1 MMPRDLEQAMARLG
15 ARADTAALPDAHEL
29 RGWGDR
35 RRRRSAV
42 AGAVAVVAVSASVAV
57 GAAILAGGGRP
68 IEPGPP
74 TPTQST
80 PAATASAPARN
91 VTAIPDEAFLQGE
104 DVNGHVYGRNSGPVP
119 SSGDMLPRLC
129 GAEFGVV
136 PEEVL
141 VRRTMHLLWWGS
153 TSGEG
158 YVPDGTF
165 DQTITSYRAGNGAV
179 FMQKLRAAVAACPSE
194 IRDGLTYSYRIVAA
208 TPVGDESVM
217 IEMSYPERD
226 YAEGTPTGRT
236 EIRLT
241 SAMRI
246 GDVVM
251 VLYEKGYEV
260 TSSDPTLMQGHVD
273 KAVSRLKAVLS

>member
-1 MMPRDLEQAMARLG
+1 MQGPQS
-15 ARADTAALPDAHEL
+15 TNEL
-29 RGWGDR
+29 DR
-35 RRRRSAV
+35 RPRTRWLIPAIVSGAIALTTLGGCATRDGALASPAPT
-42 AGAVAVVAVSASVAV
+42 AGSPA
-57 GAAILAGGGRP
+57 P
-68 IEPGPP
+68 
-74 TPTQST
+74 
-80 PAATASAPARN
+80 PAATASAPARI

-241 SAMRI
+241 SAVRI

-273 KAVSRLKAVLS
+273 KAVSRLRAVLS